1 MLSLA
6 YVSVPWEY
14 FVTNIVR
21 MVRAVWTESL
31 SGLHARFFFF
41 FCYSDKPYN
50 VSLLHDQFILFVNDS
65 AVWLYILYLDA
76 NWLYA
81 VLEFSCF
88 MTNQHTDC
96 FNKTYCW
103 NSASSS
109 LNAMLIS
116 INYHCLSWNMI
127 MNVLDQLFFPYAYQ
141 LSNIITLHPDSSHH
155 TTHSSQA
162 FHPCYCFLSSAGW
175 LCWTMFFSI
184 CRYVFS
190 ILYC

>member
-1 MLSLA
+1 MSIHLLLLLMLSLA

-127 MNVLDQLFFPYAYQ
+127 MNVLDQLFF
-141 LSNIITLHPDSSHH
+141 S
-155 TTHSSQA
+155 
-162 FHPCYCFLSSAGW
+162 
-175 LCWTMFFSI
+175 LC
-184 CRYVFS
+184 
-190 ILYC
+190 LPAL